1 MPCRLTW
8 TRSWTDRLRESSYWI
23 LVLNPQILDLD
34 DIRIIMETMKKM
46 RDIIGYKGGDSILA
60 PGTFHEHAIVRCKFP
75 ACFPIHLCQLLRHNF
90 RQPVTR
96 FQES

>member
-1 MPCRLTW
+1 MAGEWLTA
-8 TRSWTDRLRESSYWI
+8 TANTNMFTYEISPVFI
-23 LVLNPQILDLD
+23 L
-34 DIRIIMETMKKM
+34 MEHITMKKM

-75 ACFPIHLCQLLRHNF
+75 ACFPIHLCQLRRHNF